1 MADELLI
8 LQEKPAAE
16 YLIAGWRRQWANG
29 GRISSGLP
37 RYLIEKLGAK
47 KIGELGPQVSTMC
60 YPFQVAGT
68 QDAFRPVA
76 AFRDGLPAA
85 SMHRENYFHDAGNGL
100 IIFLGEEPWFR
111 LDLYAQGFF
120 QALKELGIKQ
130 SAAVEGVNG
139 PAPPDL
145 ERRITCAYSKAEMKE
160 GLQKLGVQF
169 TSYGSEGR
177 RGPTIGM
184 AMVSQAHFE
193 YPDIR
198 MFRLGAMAPFY
209 PPMTANSQPVGISR
223 DHRSFYDV
231 MRRLNAMFSLDIDLG
246 ELKQLGDTESQ
257 ELQGILDKLGEASK
271 EAKQIIDKVRSDYSF
286 TPFGQHV
293 ELDPALDQTLE
304 DILRNMPGPSD
315 SD

>member
-1 MADELLI
+1 MDAQKEVG
-8 LQEKPAAE
+8 K
-16 YLIAGWRRQWANG
+16 R
-29 GRISSGLP
+29 
-37 RYLIEKLGAK
+37 
-47 KIGELGPQVSTMC
+47 
-60 YPFQVAGT
+60 
-68 QDAFRPVA
+68 QDAAGEGGKGTAHP
-76 AFRDGLPAA
+76 D
-85 SMHRENYFHDAGNGL
+85 REGRNN
-100 IIFLGEEPWFR
+100 
-111 LDLYAQGFF
+111 
-120 QALKELGIKQ
+120 
-130 SAAVEGVNG
+130 
-139 PAPPDL
+139 
-145 ERRITCAYSKAEMKE
+145 CANSKAEMKE
-160 GLQKLGVQF
+160 GLQKLGVQL

-209 PPMTANSQPVGISR
+209 PPMTANSQPVGIPR

-246 ELKQLGDTESQ
+246 ELKQLGETESQ

-271 EAKQIIDKVRSDYSF
+271 EAKQIIDKVRSNYSF
-286 TPFGQHV
+286 TPFGQYV
-293 ELDPALDQTLE
+293 ELDPALDHTLE